1 MDLREKSETGGANM
15 WRYIPGRRKPHDSWA
30 YILYVDEARRRV
42 QLIGD
47 RYFIMMEFVLKTNVS
62 ISPME
67 KVYVGKGPR
76 KEVSRFLRYMN
87 YEELAPSGKM
97 LLETVVLKILQ
108 EGEGFFVNL
117 FNESGPITPRLHQLE
132 LLPGVG
138 KKTLMKILEE
148 RRKSPFASY
157 SDVAERTGLKD
168 PAELLVRRTL
178 EELRGNEKY
187 YIIVAPKSVL
197 GEDII

>member
-1 MDLREKSETGGANM
+1 M
-15 WRYIPGRRKPHDSWA
+15 WRYVPGRRKPHDSWG

-47 RYFIMMEFVLKTNVS
+47 RYFIVMEFILKPNVTVT
-62 ISPME
+62 PMS

-76 KEVSRFLRYMN
+76 QEVSKFLRYMS
-87 YEELAPSGKM
+87 YDELAPSARM
-97 LLETVVLKILQ
+97 LLEPVVTKIVQ
-108 EGEGFFVNL
+108 EGEQFFVNL
-117 FNESGPITPRLHQLE
+117 FNESVPITPRLHQLE

-148 RRKSPFASY
+148 RSKRSFISY

-168 PAELLVRRTL
+168 PADLLVRRAL
-178 EELRGNEKY
+178 EELTGNEKY
-187 YIIVAPKSVL
+187 YILVAPKAML
-197 GEDII
+197 EEDVI

>member
-1 MDLREKSETGGANM
+1 M
-15 WRYIPGRRKPHDSWA
+15 WRYVLGRRKPHDSWG

-47 RYFIMMEFVLKTNVS
+47 RYFIVMEFVLKPNVTVA
-62 ISPME
+62 PMS

-76 KEVSRFLRYMN
+76 QEVSKFLRYMS
-87 YEELAPSGKM
+87 YDELAPSARM
-97 LLETVVLKILQ
+97 LLEPVVTKIVQ
-108 EGEGFFVNL
+108 EGEQFFVNL
-117 FNESGPITPRLHQLE
+117 FNESVPITPRLHQLE

-148 RRKSPFASY
+148 RSKRPFISY

-168 PAELLVRRTL
+168 PADLLVRRAL
-178 EELRGNEKY
+178 EELTGNEKY
-187 YIIVAPKSVL
+187 YILVAPKVML
-197 GEDII
+197 EEDVI

>member
-1 MDLREKSETGGANM
+1 M

-30 YILYVDEARRRV
+30 YALYVDEAGRRV

-47 RYFIMMEFVLKTNVS
+47 RYFIMMEFALKPNAS
-62 ISPME
+62 ISPMK

-76 KEVSRFLRYMN
+76 EEVSRFLRYMD

-97 LLETVVLKILQ
+97 LLETVIPKIMQ
-108 EGEGFFVNL
+108 EGEQFFVNL

-148 RRKSPFASY
+148 RNKRPFVGY
-157 SDVAERTGLKD
+157 SDVAERTGLRN
-168 PAELLVRRTL
+168 PAELLAKRAL
-178 EELRGNEKY
+178 EELKGKEKY
-187 YIIVAPKSVL
+187 YILVAPKGILEENLV
-197 GEDII
+197 I